1 MTYDDIIQIGL
12 TKPDVIDTMAWGTP
26 ALKRKKR
33 FMLRLGNDGE
43 HIVVRLDWETHD
55 RLMTANPMV
64 LYKTPHY
71 EGYPAVLA
79 RLENLP
85 INLAEELIAA
95 SWEFAPIPD
104 KRSKE

>member
-12 TKPDVIDTMAWGTP
+12 AKPDVIDTMAWGTP

-43 HIVVRLDWETHD
+43 HIVVRLDWASHD
-55 RLMTANPMV
+55 RLLAEHPEV

-71 EGYPAVLA
+71 DGYPAVLVRLDLLSPLLA
-79 RLENLP
+79 R
-85 INLAEELIAA
+85 ELLDA
-95 SWEFAPIPD
+95 SWEFAPVPD
-104 KRSKE
+104 KRLKD

>member
-12 TKPDVIDTMAWGTP
+12 SKPDVVDTMAWGTP

-43 HIVVRLDWETHD
+43 HIVVRLDWESHD
-55 RLMTANPMV
+55 RLLTANPDA

-71 EGYPAVLA
+71 DGYPAVLA
-79 RLENLP
+79 RLDLLP
-85 INLAEELIAA
+85 TSLANELIDA

-104 KRSKE
+104 KKSK